1 MGDSAH
7 QASEFDANALNS
19 LLDGRRSAIRWNA
32 PQNRSTKLAADVG
45 RRAIFSGSF
54 NPRHQGHRDMAFI
67 AASVYQLTVEHEIS
81 IQNVD
86 KASLTA
92 EQIAFRLTQFQSNEP
107 VWLTNLARFTQKAAH
122 FSSCTFL
129 IGMDTF
135 HRLLDPGYHR
145 GQHSELRK
153 AIRLIQ
159 QHACDFLVFS
169 RSTEHKCAQVR
180 LDELGSH
187 CDIFRFVP
195 PELFHL
201 DISSTQLRRSCDLDQ
216 RNS

>member
-1 MGDSAH
+1 MDDSAR
-7 QASEFDANALNS
+7 QASEFGASDLDS
-19 LLDGRRSAIRWNA
+19 LVDGRRLAIRWNA
-32 PQNRSTKLAADVG
+32 AQDHSKDLAADVG

-54 NPRHQGHRDMAFI
+54 NPRHQGHRDIAAI

-86 KASLTA
+86 KASLNA
-92 EQIAFRLTQFQSNEP
+92 EQIALRLTQFQPDEP
-107 VWLTNLARFTQKAAH
+107 IWLTNLARFTQKAAH
-122 FSSCTFL
+122 FSNCTFL

-135 HRLLDPGYHR
+135 HRLLDPGYHKGR
-145 GQHSELRK
+145 QTELRK

-169 RSTEHKCAQVR
+169 RSTQHECVQVR

-187 CDIFRFVP
+187 RDIFRFVP

-201 DISSTQLRRSCDLDQ
+201 DLSSTQLRRSHDLNQ
-216 RNS
+216 RNT

>member
-1 MGDSAH
+1 MDDSAR
-7 QASEFDANALNS
+7 QASAFDASDLDS
-19 LLDGRRSAIRWNA
+19 LVNGKRSAIRWNA
-32 PQNRSTKLAADVG
+32 PQNRSTNLAADVG

-92 EQIAFRLTQFQSNEP
+92 EQIAFRLTQFQPGEP
-107 VWLTNLARFTQKAAH
+107 VWLTNLARFSQKAAH
-122 FSSCTFL
+122 FSNCTFL

-135 HRLLDPGYHR
+135 HRLLDLRYHE

-159 QHACDFLVFS
+159 EHACDFLVFS
-169 RSTEHKCAQVR
+169 RSSEHECAHVR

-187 CDIFRFVP
+187 REIFRFVP

-201 DISSTQLRRSCDLDQ
+201 DVSSTQLRRSLDWNQ
-216 RNS
+216 RKS